1 MRPLELL
8 KMIAIYRFILPKKE
22 IRICGGR
29 QANLRS
35 IQPLIFTAGS
45 DAIII
50 GNYLTTRGS
59 SPEEDLKMIED
70 MGLRVDESS

>member
-1 MRPLELL
+1 
-8 KMIAIYRFILPKKE
+8 
-22 IRICGGR
+22 
-29 QANLRS
+29 
-35 IQPLIFTAGS
+35 LIFTAGS